1 MVIDCRPIA
10 KQWKEKMKQEVANF
24 GKDNVPSLCVFV
36 AKDYDKASSVYVKNK
51 SKACEEVGIHQTTIE
66 FDWESWSEEYL
77 ISQIDLICR
86 QGQFDGVMVQLPL
99 PPKYNVRNV
108 VNAIHP
114 SYDVDGLT
122 EINMG
127 KFVCSKTN
135 NGDFFIPCTTLGV
148 LKICKSLRF
157 NLGGANIS
165 VIGRSNIV
173 GKPTA
178 IAFEHENANV
188 TVFHSH
194 SSLDDIRENVSHAD
208 IIISAVGDIGILND
222 FVNTET
228 FNNQVIID
236 CGYNFKGGRCC
247 GDFDPNQVS
256 ETTLRQMSYT
266 PTPHGTGVLTV
277 CGLLENTIRAFKKR
291 NKLE

>member
-24 GKDNVPSLCVFV
+24 GRDNVPSLCVFV
-36 AKDYDKASSVYVKNK
+36 AKDYDKASSTDVRNK
-51 SKACEEVGIHQTTIE
+51 SKSCEEIGIQQTTIE
-66 FDWESWSEEYL
+66 FDWESWSEEHL
-77 ISQIDLICR
+77 ISQIDFACK
-86 QGQFDGVMVQLPL
+86 QFDGVMVQLPL

-114 SYDVDGLT
+114 SCDVDGLT

-135 NGDFFIPCTTLGV
+135 DGDFFIPCTTLGV
-148 LKICKSLRF
+148 LKICNSLKF
-157 NLGGANIS
+157 NLDGANIS

-178 IAFEHENANV
+178 IAFEHENASV
-188 TVFHSH
+188 TLLHSH
-194 SSLDDIRENVSHAD
+194 SLLYDIRKSVLESDVV
-208 IIISAVGDIGILND
+208 ISAIGKASILNKFIND
-222 FVNTET
+222 NSVS
-228 FNNQVIID
+228 VIID
-236 CGYNFKGGRCC
+236 CGYSFKDGHSC
-247 GDFDPNQVS
+247 GDFDPSQVS
-256 ETTLRQMSYT
+256 ETTLRQISYT

-291 NKLE
+291 NHME

>member
-10 KQWKEKMKQEVANF
+10 KQWKEKMKQEVVSF
-24 GKDNVPSLCVFV
+24 GKDNTPSLCVFV

-51 SKACEEVGIHQTTIE
+51 SRACKEVGVHQTTIE

-77 ISQIDLICR
+77 ISQINFACK
-86 QGQFDGVMVQLPL
+86 QFDGVMVQLPL
-99 PPKYNVRNV
+99 PSKYNVRNV

-114 SYDVDGLT
+114 SCDVDGLT

-135 NGDFFIPCTTLGV
+135 DGDFFIPCTTLGV
-148 LKICKSLRF
+148 VKICKSLKF
-157 NLGGANIS
+157 NLDGANIS

-178 IAFEHENANV
+178 IALEHENASV
-188 TVFHSH
+188 TILHSH
-194 SSLDDIRENVSHAD
+194 SLLYDIKKSVSESN
-208 IIISAVGDIGILND
+208 IIISAIGKAGILNK
-222 FVNTET
+222 FINA
-228 FNNQVIID
+228 NSVIID
-236 CGYNFKGGRCC
+236 CGYSFKDGHSC
-247 GDFDPNQVS
+247 GDFDPSRVS

-277 CGLLENTIRAFKKR
+277 CGLLENTIKAYKKR
-291 NKLE
+291 NKLK